1 MDATS
6 KEEKPLNPRA
16 KANIFEIV
24 TFSWMFKLIKKG
36 LKKELDLIDLYRI
49 LEEDSS
55 ALLGNKL
62 EKLWKEE
69 LINSKTKNRKPSFL
83 RTLIQMFGTEFICFG
98 ILLTILEICLSVGIS
113 TIVGKIVVHFE
124 TNKSV
129 NQSLDGI
136 YLAIGLIAVLLMRS
150 ILYNGFD
157 MRISHIAMKIRIA
170 TCNIIYKKSLR
181 LKSNS
186 NEQASTGQIIN
197 LMSNDVNRFDISLL
211 YVPFLWIGPLETIV
225 VTYFLWQEVGV
236 SAVLGVATLLIFIP
250 LQIWLGSKTSE
261 IRLQTAER
269 TDKRVHLMNEI
280 ISGLQVIKMYTWE
293 PFFNNLTKYARKKE
307 MNKIIESSYVK
318 GILSSFFLFNT
329 RISLFVNLFAY
340 ILFGNNITAS
350 KVFVIT
356 SYYNI
361 LRGTLTVAFPPGIGL
376 SAELLVSI
384 KRIEDFLLYEEND
397 KQGINQI
404 KPTDVCRKIVNGG
417 TVSNNISNENDV
429 VEQSNNFGIVMSN
442 ASAKWTDSQ
451 IENTLENINLTVT
464 PGRLVAIIGPV
475 GAGKSSLVQA
485 ILQEL
490 PLINGSIS
498 VRGIVSYASQE
509 PWLFSGSVKQNIIFG
524 SPMDKN
530 RYNKVID
537 VCALKTD
544 LEQFQYGDRTVVG
557 ERGLSLSGGQR
568 ARINLARAIYK
579 QADIYLL
586 DDPLSAVDSRVAKHL
601 FEKCIKEYLKDKTC
615 ILITHQIQYLIS
627 VDQIVLIENAKVTLE
642 GSYQELQSSGLDFTK
657 LLGSSLETVV
667 LTDNE
672 CTNEKSTIESSEIHS
687 SNTAQKLSV
696 SNGSSSVKNTEM
708 NNVHPEPVNMA
719 ETRSSGNVGF
729 NIYKS
734 YIFAGGRFCKVLS
747 LLSVCIFT
755 QILASGS
762 DYWITYWVNLEDYYL
777 LGPEIFVDI
786 NNVTFTTTYSTDTII
801 PWIVSRQT
809 CVIVFAILTL
819 LIIISAFVELA
830 LLVSIC
836 TTASSNLHN
845 QMFSSI
851 TRATMNFL
859 NKNPSGRI
867 LNRFS
872 KDVGIIDEILPPLFV
887 DVVQIGLVVIGI
899 LIVVGIVN
907 VYLILP
913 TLVIVVLFIKMR
925 KIYMTTTRNV
935 KRLEGVARSPM
946 FTHVNSSLQG
956 LTTIRAYDVEQI
968 LFQEFS
974 SHQDLHSSAWFLFM
988 ALSRAF
994 GFWLDIVCIFYT
1006 SLVTFFFIFIV
1017 NDTHGG
1023 NVGLA
1028 ITQAMGLTG
1037 MFQWVVRLSADM
1049 ENQMTSVERV
1059 LEYTNVPQEPAL
1071 ESAPNKKPPREWPN
1085 KGKIIFDKLYLRYD
1099 LETPFI
1105 LKNINVTIEA
1115 TEKIGIVGRT
1125 GAGKSSLI
1133 GALFRLAFN
1142 EGGITIDGIEIHELG
1157 LHDLRSKISIIP
1169 QEPVLFSGTMR
1180 KNLDPFDEYPDH
1192 VLWKALD
1199 EVELKNVV
1207 EDLSDGLNSKI
1218 SEGGSNLSVGQ
1229 RQLVCLARAIV
1240 RNNKILVLD
1249 EATANVDPQTD
1260 GLIQNTIRNKF
1271 RTCTVLTIAHRL
1283 ITVMDSDKIMVMDAG
1298 TIVEFNS
1305 PYTLLEN
1312 KNGYLYKMVEQTG
1325 PNNAKLLH
1333 SVAAE
1338 SFNRQQNLDANRFSN

>member
-1 MDATS
+1 
-6 KEEKPLNPRA
+6 
-16 KANIFEIV
+16 
-24 TFSWMFKLIKKG
+24 
-36 LKKELDLIDLYRI
+36 
-49 LEEDSS
+49 
-55 ALLGNKL
+55 
-62 EKLWKEE
+62 
-69 LINSKTKNRKPSFL
+69 
-83 RTLIQMFGTEFICFG
+83 MFGAKFICTT
-98 ILLTILEICLSVGIS
+98 IILTISEICLSIGIS
-113 TIVGKIVVHFE
+113 TVVGKIVVHFE

-129 NQSLDGI
+129 NQSPDGI
-136 YLAIGLIAVLLMRS
+136 YLTIGLIIVLLTRS
-150 ILYNGFD
+150 VLYNSYD
-157 MRISHIAMKIRIA
+157 MRTSHIAMKIRVA

-186 NEQASTGQIIN
+186 YDQASTGQIIN

-236 SAVLGVATLLIFIP
+236 SSVFGVATLLIFIP

-261 IRLQTAER
+261 VRLQTAKR

-307 MNKIIESSYVK
+307 MNKIIESAYVK

-329 RISLFVNLFAY
+329 RVSLFVNLFVY

-350 KVFVIT
+350 KVFIIT

-361 LRGTLTVAFPPGIGL
+361 LRGTLTIAFPPGVGL
-376 SAELLVSI
+376 AAELLVSI
-384 KRIEDFLLYEEND
+384 KRIEDFLLYEENV
-397 KQGINQI
+397 KQATLQI
-404 KPTDVCRKIVNGG
+404 KSTDNGCRKIINDGA
-417 TVSNNISNENDV
+417 VSNNISNENDTAA
-429 VEQSNNFGIVMSN
+429 QSSNFGIVMSN
-442 ASAKWTDSQ
+442 ASAKWTDDAQ
-451 IENTLENINLTVT
+451 IDNTLENINLTVT

-490 PLINGSIS
+490 PLIDGSIS

-524 SPMDKN
+524 SPMDKC

-544 LEQFQYGDRTVVG
+544 FEQFQYGDQTVVG

-586 DDPLSAVDSRVAKHL
+586 DDPLSAVDTRVGKHL
-601 FEKCIKEYLKDKTC
+601 FEKCIKEYLKEKTC
-615 ILITHQIQYLIS
+615 ILVTHQIQYLTN
-627 VDQIVLIENAKVTLE
+627 VDQIVLMENAKVTVE

-657 LLGSSLETVV
+657 LLGSSMETVV

-672 CTNEKSTIESSEIHS
+672 CQNEKSIIESPEAHS
-687 SNTAQKLSV
+687 GHTAQKLSV
-696 SNGSSSVKNTEM
+696 SNVESPVEETET
-708 NNVHPEPVNMA
+708 NDVHAEQVNMA

-729 NIYKS
+729 YIYSS
-734 YIFAGGRFCKVLS
+734 YILAGGRFCKVLS

-755 QILASGS
+755 QVIASGS
-762 DYWITYWVNLEDYYL
+762 DYWITYWVDLEDHHFRIT
-777 LGPEIFVDI
+777 EQFVDT
-786 NNVTFTTTYSTDTII
+786 NNVTFTTIQPTDRLMS
-801 PWIVSRQT
+801 WIVSRQT
-809 CVIVFAILTL
+809 CVVVFAILTL
-819 LIIISAFVELA
+819 LIIIFAFAELA
-830 LLVSIC
+830 LMVSIC

-845 QMFSSI
+845 QMFNSI

-872 KDVGIIDEILPPLFV
+872 KDIGVIDETLPPIFI
-887 DVVQIGLVVIGI
+887 DVVQIGLMVVGI

-907 VYLILP
+907 YYLIPP
-913 TLVIVVLFIKMR
+913 TLVIIIIFLKMR
-925 KIYMTTTRNV
+925 KMYMTTTRNV

-956 LTTIRAYDVEQI
+956 LTTIRAFGVEQI
-968 LFQEFS
+968 LSQEFS
-974 SHQDLHSSAWFLFM
+974 IHQDLHSSAWYLFM
-988 ALSRAF
+988 MLSRAF
-994 GFWLDIVCIFYT
+994 GFWLDIVCILYT
-1006 SLVTFFFIFIV
+1006 SLVTFFFVFIV

-1028 ITQAMGLTG
+1028 ITQAIGLTG
-1037 MFQWVVRLSADM
+1037 MFQWVVRLSAEL

-1059 LEYTNVPQEPAL
+1059 LEYTNVPQESAL
-1071 ESAPNKKPPREWPN
+1071 ESAPNKKPSKEWPN
-1085 KGKIIFDKLYLRYD
+1085 KGQIIFNKLYLRYD
-1099 LETPFI
+1099 PETPFV
-1105 LKNINVTIEA
+1105 LKNITVTIEA

-1133 GALFRLAFN
+1133 GALFRLALN
-1142 EGGITIDGIEIHELG
+1142 EGSIIIDGVEIHELG
-1157 LHDLRSKISIIP
+1157 LHDLRSNVSIIP

-1180 KNLDPFDEYPDH
+1180 KNLDPFDEYSDH

-1199 EVELKNVV
+1199 EVELKDVV
-1207 EDLSDGLNSKI
+1207 DDLSDGLNSKI

-1283 ITVMDSDKIMVMDAG
+1283 ITVMDSDKIIVMDGG
-1298 TIVEFNS
+1298 TIVEFNH

-1312 KNGYLYKMVEQTG
+1312 KNGYLYKMVEQSG
-1325 PNNAKLLH
+1325 PNNARLLH
-1333 SVAAE
+1333 SIAAE
-1338 SFNRQQNLDANRFSN
+1338 SFNRQRYADVNSN

>member
-6 KEEKPLNPRA
+6 KEEKPSNPRA
-16 KANIFEIV
+16 KANILEII
-24 TFSWMFKLIKKG
+24 TFSWIMKLIKNG
-36 LKKELDLIDLYRI
+36 LKKELDLIDLYTI

-69 LINSKTKNRKPSFL
+69 LINSKKKNQKPSFL
-83 RTLIQMFGTEFICFG
+83 RTLIQMFGAKFICTG
-98 ILLTILEICLSVGIS
+98 ILLTILEICLSIGIS
-113 TIVGKIVVHFE
+113 TIVGKIVIHFE

-129 NQSLDGI
+129 HQSSDGI
-136 YLAIGLIAVLLMRS
+136 YLAIGLITVLLTRS
-150 ILYNGFD
+150 ILYNSFD
-157 MRISHIAMKIRIA
+157 MIISHIAMKIRVA

-186 NEQASTGQIIN
+186 YDQASTGQIIN

-211 YVPFLWIGPLETIV
+211 YVPFLWIGPIETIV

-236 SAVLGVATLLIFIP
+236 SSVLGVATLLIFIP

-261 IRLQTAER
+261 IRLQTAKR

-307 MNKIIESSYVK
+307 MNKIIESAYVK
-318 GILSSFFLFNT
+318 GILSSFFLCNT

-361 LRGTLTVAFPPGIGL
+361 LRGTLTVALPPGIGL
-376 SAELLVSI
+376 TAELLVSI
-384 KRIEDFLLYEEND
+384 KRIEDFLLHEEND
-397 KQGINQI
+397 KRVTIQT
-404 KPTDVCRKIVNGG
+404 KSTDVCRKIINDG
-417 TVSNNISNENDV
+417 TVSNNISNENDTAV
-429 VEQSNNFGIVMSN
+429 QSSNFGIVISN
-442 ASAKWTDSQ
+442 ASAKWTDAQ
-451 IENTLENINLTVT
+451 IDNTLENINLTVT

-475 GAGKSSLVQA
+475 GAGKSSLIQA

-490 PLINGSIS
+490 PLVDGSIS
-498 VRGIVSYASQE
+498 VHGIVSYASQE

-524 SPMDKN
+524 SPMDKY

-544 LEQFQYGDRTVVG
+544 FEQFRYGDQTVVG

-586 DDPLSAVDSRVAKHL
+586 DDPLSAVDTRVGKHL
-601 FEKCIKEYLKDKTC
+601 FEKCIKEYLKEKTC
-615 ILITHQIQYLIS
+615 ILITHQIQYLTS
-627 VDQIVLIENAKVTLE
+627 VDQIVLMENAKVTVE

-657 LLGSSLETVV
+657 LLGSSMETVV
-667 LTDNE
+667 LTENE
-672 CTNEKSTIESSEIHS
+672 CKNEKSTIESSEVHS
-687 SNTAQKLSV
+687 GHTAQKLSV
-696 SNGSSSVKNTEM
+696 SNVESPVEETET
-708 NNVHPEPVNMA
+708 NDVHAEPVNMA
-719 ETRSSGNVGF
+719 ETRSSGDVGF
-729 NIYKS
+729 SIYSS
-734 YIFAGGRFCKVLS
+734 YIFAGGRYCKVLS

-755 QILASGS
+755 QVLASGS
-762 DYWITYWVNLEDYYL
+762 DYWITYWVDLEDHYFRVT
-777 LGPEIFVDI
+777 EQFVAT
-786 NNVTFTTTYSTDTII
+786 NNVTFATIQPTDGLM

-809 CVIVFAILTL
+809 CVVVFAILTL
-819 LIIISAFVELA
+819 LIIIFAFTELA
-830 LLVSIC
+830 LMISIC

-845 QMFSSI
+845 QMFNSI
-851 TRATMNFL
+851 SRATMNFL

-872 KDVGIIDEILPPLFV
+872 KDIGVIDETLPPIFV
-887 DVVQIGLVVIGI
+887 DVVQIGLTVVGI

-907 VYLILP
+907 YYLIPP
-913 TLVIVVLFIKMR
+913 TLVIIIVFFKMR
-925 KIYMTTTRNV
+925 KMYMTTTRNV

-956 LTTIRAYDVEQI
+956 LTTIRAFDVEQK
-968 LFQEFS
+968 LSQEFS
-974 SHQDLHSSAWFLFM
+974 SHQDLHSSAWYLFM
-988 ALSRAF
+988 SLSRAF

-1028 ITQAMGLTG
+1028 ITQAIGLAG
-1037 MFQWVVRLSADM
+1037 MFQWVVRLSAEL

-1059 LEYTNVPQEPAL
+1059 LEYTNVPQESAL
-1071 ESAPNKKPPREWPN
+1071 ESAPNKKPSKEWPN
-1085 KGKIIFDKLYLRYD
+1085 KGQIIFSKLYLRYD
-1099 LETPFI
+1099 PETPFV
-1105 LKNINVTIEA
+1105 LKNITVTIEA

-1133 GALFRLAFN
+1133 GALFRLALN
-1142 EGGITIDGIEIHELG
+1142 EGSIIIDGIEIHELG
-1157 LHDLRSKISIIP
+1157 LHDLRSNLSIIP

-1180 KNLDPFDEYPDH
+1180 KNLDPFDEYSDH
-1192 VLWKALD
+1192 VLWEALN
-1199 EVELKNVV
+1199 EVELKDVV

-1218 SEGGSNLSVGQ
+1218 AEGGSNLSVGQ

-1260 GLIQNTIRNKF
+1260 SLIQNTIRNKF

-1283 ITVMDSDKIMVMDAG
+1283 ITVMDSDKVIVMDGG
-1298 TIVEFNS
+1298 TIVEFNH
-1305 PYTLLEN
+1305 PYILLEN
-1312 KNGYLYKMVEQTG
+1312 KNGYLYKMVEQTD

-1333 SVAAE
+1333 SIAAE
-1338 SFNRQQNLDANRFSN
+1338 SFNRQQYADVNSN